1 MLTLCWQYICII
13 LCSKIITII
22 VCFPVKGP
30 SHSSKVTHRRQ
41 VSVQS
46 DDPQMLHFNNTCVL
60 NFGISWEGDIILV
73 NIPLCTIKPC
83 NCATPLAQGLE
94 SGSRVI
100 SIFALTL
107 LQLHL
112 SLCGTVNW
120 DVPPVLR
127 HNIAVLNHSCNL
139 TELHKQS

>member
-1 MLTLCWQYICII
+1 MLTLCWQYIHII
-13 LCSKIITII
+13 LYSNIITVV

-30 SHSSKVTHRRQ
+30 SHSSKVTDRRQ

-46 DDPQMLHFNNTCVL
+46 DVPQMLHFNNTCVL
-60 NFGISWEGDIILV
+60 NFGNSWEGDTILV
-73 NIPLCTIKPC
+73 NILLCTIKLC

-112 SLCGTVNW
+112 SLCGTVN
-120 DVPPVLR
+120 
-127 HNIAVLNHSCNL
+127 
-139 TELHKQS
+139 

>member
-1 MLTLCWQYICII
+1 MLTLCWQYSRII
-13 LCSKIITII
+13 LCSKIITIV

-30 SHSSKVTHRRQ
+30 SHSSAVTHRRQ

-46 DDPQMLHFNNTCVL
+46 DVPQMLHFSNTCVL
-60 NFGISWEGDIILV
+60 NFGISWEGDTILV